1 MAQFDVYENKN
12 PETTQSIPYL
22 LDVQVDLLNNM
33 ATRVVVPLI
42 TVAAMGKA
50 AYHLNPQFEIKGT
63 SVIMS
68 TAELA
73 GVSLHVLG
81 EKVCSLKEQRNEII
95 AALDFLFTGF

>member
-1 MAQFDVYENKN
+1 MAQFDVYAN
-12 PETTQSIPYL
+12 PNPATKQSIPYL
-22 LDVQVDLLNNM
+22 LDIQADLLDNLT
-33 ATRVVVPLI
+33 TRVVVPLI
-42 TVAAMGKA
+42 ADSVFGKTA
-50 AYHLNPQFEIKGT
+50 KHLNPQFKIKRT
-63 SVIMS
+63 AVVMS